1 MRAAV
6 DELLDQHHLHFLR
19 QSQGIIRLEE
29 TYGEVRLDAACQRA
43 LAYGNPHYRTIKT
56 ILEKGL
62 DPQLAEPVPTPITSV
77 GAYLRGPEGL
87 LGLTTTT
94 VAEEIPA

>member
-1 MRAAV
+1 VRAAV

-19 QSQGIIRLEE
+19 QSQRIIRLEE
-29 TYGEVRLDAACQRA
+29 TYGAVRLDAACQRA
-43 LAYGNPHYRTIKT
+43 LAYGNAHYRTIKT

-62 DPQLAEPVPTPITSV
+62 DPQVAEPAPPTVASI

-94 VAEEIPA
+94 VPEEIPA